1 MSVFDILADY
11 RSFCE
16 PRLAL
21 AARFRLIQPRYCSL
35 DVRGD
40 QGRTYHI
47 VARPLAGDPSVLREV
62 FIRQGYGAV
71 LSFLPSGRPLSIIDL
86 GAHIGAFTVW
96 LSYHR
101 TLAEAICIEPNPE
114 SARLCQ
120 FNVGTLPAATVI
132 HGAAG
137 SRAGTATIRIDP
149 HASSRTTMIP
159 NLSGREHHR
168 ELVTVPVVSLPALTT
183 GSTYDLLKMDC
194 EGAEWPLLR
203 ECPEVFQRFSTI
215 VAELHEDPAL
225 GQSHEDFAHAI
236 REMGFQ
242 IIPHP
247 HHLLA
252 TRVQVG
258 HVDG

>member
-1 MSVFDILADY
+1 MSVFDILAEY
-11 RSFCE
+11 RSFYE

-21 AARFRLIQPRYCSL
+21 AVRLKLIHPRYCSL
-35 DVRGD
+35 DVRAGE
-40 QGRTYHI
+40 GRTYHI

-71 LSFLPSGRPLSIIDL
+71 LSILPSGHPLSIIDL

-101 TLAEAICIEPNPE
+101 TLAEAICIEPHPE
-114 SARLCQ
+114 SFRLCQ
-120 FNVGTLPAATVI
+120 FNVGTLPATSVI

-137 SRAGTATIRIDP
+137 SRAGTTTIRIDP
-149 HASSRTTMIP
+149 HASSRTTIIP

-168 ELVTVPVVSLPALTT
+168 EVVTVPLVSLPALTT

-225 GQSHEDFAHAI
+225 GQSQEDFTDAI

-252 TRVQVG
+252 TKLHVG
-258 HVDG
+258 HVAG